1 MLKNLPKD
9 THNLRI
15 PCSHFQGFGFMVTF
29 LGVFLLKSV
38 GVEEVP
44 MYVTWMRTH
53 RLVSLL
59 LIWVGGN
66 FVHGLLFGTG
76 AFEVYYDGQLVRLA
90 FYGSF
95 YINFFLKKKSVRA
108 IG

>member
-1 MLKNLPKD
+1 
-9 THNLRI
+9 
-15 PCSHFQGFGFMVTF
+15 MVTF
-29 LGVFLLKSV
+29 LGAFLLKSV

-44 MYVTWMRTH
+44 LYVTWMRTH

-66 FVHGLLFGTG
+66 FMHGFLFGTG
-76 AFEVYYDGQLVRLA
+76 AFEVYYDGQLVRIT

-95 YINFFLKKKSVRA
+95 YIIFLNDIYFLV
-108 IG
+108 